1 MTDLPAADLPA
12 AESAVIVVD
21 MQNSYLHAEGA
32 FARLWPQTDTPPE
45 YDPQRMRRAIPGC
58 RRLIDAAHRE
68 EIPVVYLRY
77 VYRPDYRDGGIL
89 IREVWPALKDANY
102 VAAGTW
108 EAEMVDEL
116 TPAEGDFV
124 VEKSRYSGF
133 YATRLETV
141 LRSLGAKTLYMCG
154 VGTRHCVESTARDA
168 HMRDYR
174 VFIVADATADVGEDM
189 EQSVFASFSIGFGWV
204 ASIDEVVASWQAGG
218 NA

>member
-1 MTDLPAADLPA
+1 MTGLPSAGFPVTD
-12 AESAVIVVD
+12 SAVIVVD
-21 MQNSYLHAEGA
+21 MQNSYLHPEGA
-32 FARLWPQTDTPPE
+32 FARLWPQMETPPE

-58 RRLIDAAHRE
+58 RRLVDAARRE
-68 EIPVVYLRY
+68 GIPVIYLKY
-77 VYRPDYRDGGIL
+77 VYRPDYQDGGIL

-102 VAAGTW
+102 VAAGSW
-108 EAEMVDEL
+108 ESEVVEEL
-116 TPAEGDFV
+116 EPAEGDFV

-141 LRSLGAKTLYMCG
+141 LRSLGAATLYIAG

-204 ASIDEVVASWQAGG
+204 ASIDEIVASWQTGESK
-218 NA
+218 

>member
-1 MTDLPAADLPA
+1 MTEPPAVDLPAT
-12 AESAVIVVD
+12 ESAVIVVD
-21 MQNSYLHAEGA
+21 MQNSYLHPEGA
-32 FARLWPQTDTPPE
+32 FARLWPHMETPPE
-45 YDPQRMRRAIPGC
+45 YGPQRMRRAIPGC
-58 RRLIDAAHRE
+58 RRLIDAARRE
-68 EIPVVYLRY
+68 QVPVIYLKY
-77 VYRPDYRDGGIL
+77 VYRPDYRDGGVL
-89 IREVWPALKDANY
+89 IREVWPALKEANY

-108 EAEMVDEL
+108 EAEIVDEL

-141 LRSLGAKTLYMCG
+141 LRSLDARTLYMCG

-204 ASIDEVVASWQAGG
+204 ASIDEIIASWQGGG
-218 NA
+218 NS